1 MIISTRFNNNIIDP
15 SAIRTDRLII
25 ALSVLPQGDEV
36 EPFRIV
42 VILLIT
48 SNVKLITI
56 VLKLVR
62 QSIMFQ
68 LNIIL

>member
-36 EPFRIV
+36 GPFRIV

>member
-36 EPFRIV
+36 GPFRIA